1 MTRYRSVVVPVLA
14 ALVLAAPST
23 LFAATQCRVVG
34 TVSDG
39 EGKPLQ
45 GVKITITTPAI
56 TTYKLALETK
66 AKGDWGTI
74 INDGTLRYKLKF
86 EKEGYGPVEQE
97 KKFPIG
103 ETTVVDMKLYTA
115 AQIQAQQG
123 GDKTTVRETKAD
135 PFTAA
140 YNESVEKFQAGDLAG
155 AFAKAEECVALEPA
169 KVQALDLATKV
180 AFKAQN
186 WAKVIEYGER
196 ALALDEDNPPLA
208 GMLLEAYTK
217 TGNKEKV
224 KAFEAKFA
232 AANPDKPE
240 VMYNKAVELY
250 NKNDFKG
257 AEPLLKKVVAGKA
270 DFAQAHYLLGMCY
283 VNLNNM
289 PGMKTHLGEYLKLD
303 PNGKDASTA
312 KEMLDAFK

>member
-14 ALVLAAPST
+14 ALVLAAPAT

-56 TTYKLALETK
+56 TTYKLSLETK

-74 INDGTLRYKLKF
+74 INDGTLRYKIKF

-103 ETTVVDMKLYTA
+103 ETSVVDMKLFT
-115 AQIQAQQG
+115 QAQMQAQG
-123 GDKTTVRETKAD
+123 GGSTTVREAKAD

-140 YNESVEKFQAGDLAG
+140 YNDAVEKFQAGDMAG
-155 AFAKAEECVALEPA
+155 AFARAEECVALEPA
-169 KVQALDLATKV
+169 KVQSLDLATKV

-186 WAKVIEYGER
+186 WPKVIEYGER
-196 ALALDEDNPPLA
+196 ALELDEDNPPLA

-303 PNGKDASTA
+303 PKGKDASTA